1 MARPI
6 QKGLAYF
13 PLDTDFFDND
23 KLFDIQNEFGP
34 LGEVI
39 YLRILC
45 LIYKNGYYYEF
56 SSMDKLCALL
66 IKSIGNRWTRGKSSV
81 EQVILRLAECNLLS
95 SELVRSGVLT
105 SVGVQRRYLKV
116 TERRR
121 INTEKYWLLSDFQK
135 ESGGEAWE
143 SAPKIEV
150 SVTETPI
157 IATETAVIVDNNE
170 TKEKKRKENK
180 TIYNA
185 RGAREKNRSFDNSS
199 FETDSFYEAALLKSY
214 GGNV

>member
-1 MARPI
+1 MARPL
-6 QKGLAYF
+6 KEGLSYF
-13 PLDTDFFDND
+13 PLDTDLFDDD
-23 KLFDIQNEFGP
+23 KLFDISNEFGP

-56 SSMDKLCALL
+56 GSMDKLCAML
-66 IKSIGNRWTRGKSSV
+66 IKSIGNRWTRGKQSV
-81 EQVILRLAECNLLS
+81 EQVILQLAECNLLS

-121 INTEKYWLLSDFQK
+121 IHTEKYWLLNDFQNE
-135 ESGGEAWE
+135 ESGEAWE
-143 SAPKIEV
+143 SAPKNRV
-150 SVTETPI
+150 
-157 IATETAVIVDNNE
+157 IATETKVIATKTQVNVCNND
-170 TKEKKRKENK
+170 TKEKKRKINK

-185 RGAREKNRSFDNSS
+185 RDARESEEKKSS
-199 FETDSFYEAALLKSY
+199 FNTDDFYSAALAKSY

>member
-1 MARPI
+1 MARPL
-6 QKGLAYF
+6 KEGLSYF
-13 PLDTDFFDND
+13 PLDTDLFDDD
-23 KLFDIQNEFGP
+23 KLFDITNEFGP

-56 SSMDKLCALL
+56 GNMDKLCAML
-66 IKSIGNRWTRGKSSV
+66 IKSIGNRWTRGKQSV

-105 SVGVQRRYLKV
+105 SVGVQRRYLKA

-121 INTEKYWLLSDFQK
+121 INTEKYWLLNDSK
-135 ESGGEAWE
+135 IEESGEAWE
-143 SAPKIEV
+143 SAPKNEV
-150 SVTETPI
+150 NATETGV
-157 IATETAVIVDNNE
+157 IATETRVNACNND
-170 TKEKKRKENK
+170 TKENKRKINK

-185 RGAREKNRSFDNSS
+185 RGARESDKDEKGSFA
-199 FETDSFYEAALLKSY
+199 TDTFFQTALGNSY
-214 GGNV
+214 GG

>member
-1 MARPI
+1 MARPL
-6 QKGLAYF
+6 KEGLAYF
-13 PLDTDFFDND
+13 PLDTDFFGDD

-66 IKSIGNRWTRGKSSV
+66 IRSIGNRWTRGKRSV
-81 EQVILRLAECNLLS
+81 EQVILQLAECNLLS
-95 SELVRSGVLT
+95 SELVQSGVLT
-105 SVGVQRRYLKV
+105 SVGVQKRYLKV

-121 INTEKYWLLSDFQK
+121 INTDKYWLLGDSKNQ
-135 ESGGEAWE
+135 ESGEALE

-150 SVTETPI
+150 SATETGVIVTETPI
-157 IATETAVIVDNNE
+157 IDSNND
-170 TKEKKRKENK
+170 TKEKKSKVNN
-180 TIYNA
+180 TIYIA
-185 RGAREKNRSFDNSS
+185 RGAKEKEGKDSSFDI
-199 FETDSFYEAALLKSY
+199 DSLYEAAVSNSY
-214 GGNV
+214 QRKESI

>member
-1 MARPI
+1 MARPL
-6 QKGLAYF
+6 KEGLSYF
-13 PLDTDFFDND
+13 PFDTDLFDDD
-23 KLFDIQNEFGP
+23 KLFDISDRFGP

-56 SSMDKLCALL
+56 GSMDKLCAIL
-66 IKSIGNRWTRGKSSV
+66 IKSIGNKWTRGKQSV
-81 EQVILRLAECNLLS
+81 EQVILLLAECNLLS

-105 SVGVQRRYLKV
+105 SVGIQKRYLKV

-121 INTEKYWLLSDFQK
+121 INTEKYWLLNDSK
-135 ESGGEAWE
+135 IEESGEAWE
-143 SAPKIEV
+143 SAPKNRDNV
-150 SVTETPI
+150 AETGV
-157 IATETAVIVDNNE
+157 IATETPVIAYSND

-185 RGAREKNRSFDNSS
+185 RSASEKKGSFNEDDFFSTS
-199 FETDSFYEAALLKSY
+199 CAATY
-214 GGNV
+214 GGTHDKD